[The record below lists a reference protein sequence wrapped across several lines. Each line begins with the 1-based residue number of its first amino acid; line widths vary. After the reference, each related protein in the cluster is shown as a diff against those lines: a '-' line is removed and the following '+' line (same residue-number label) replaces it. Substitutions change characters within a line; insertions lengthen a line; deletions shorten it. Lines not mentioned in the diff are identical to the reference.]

1 MGPLGR
7 PTPVYGGSNH
17 CSAPCHRHRR
27 RHGYCVQSEA
37 RVKVLT
43 KRGAKAVSDCVGTP
57 FPAESAPQI
66 LGRAKNRKPKS
77 LHSASSRAVYRKS
90 LLT

>member
-1 MGPLGR
+1 
-7 PTPVYGGSNH
+7 VS
-17 CSAPCHRHRR
+17 
-27 RHGYCVQSEA
+27 A

-57 FPAESAPQI
+57 FPAETAPQI

-77 LHSASSRAVYRKS
+77 IH
-90 LLT
+90 

>member
-1 MGPLGR
+1 MGPLR
-7 PTPVYGGSNH
+7 CPPPVYGGSNH
-17 CSAPCHRHRR
+17 RSAPYHRHRR
-27 RHGYCVQSEA
+27 RHGYCVKVSA

-43 KRGAKAVSDCVGTP
+43 KRGANAVSDCVGSP

-77 LHSASSRAVYRKS
+77 LH
-90 LLT
+90 